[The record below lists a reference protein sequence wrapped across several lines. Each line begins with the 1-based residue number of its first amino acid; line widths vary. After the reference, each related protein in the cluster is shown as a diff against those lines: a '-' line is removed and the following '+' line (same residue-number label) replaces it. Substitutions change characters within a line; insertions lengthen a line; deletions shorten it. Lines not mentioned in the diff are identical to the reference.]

1 MNNGTAL
8 GVYNL
13 VGNNT
18 QNTIAVGVAN
28 NVKDGVKNNTIIG
41 HGNTIA
47 SNGTT
52 VLGNKLKYRCRF
64 R

>member
-1 MNNGTAL
+1 MAL
-8 GVYNL
+8 
-13 VGNNT
+13 
-18 QNTIAVGVAN
+18 
-28 NVKDGVKNNTIIG
+28 KNNTIIG

-52 VLGNKLKYRCRF
+52 VLGNNLNIAAGLDGSSGF